1 MAARR
6 TARALDLQSY
16 LRLTRGVTVSIAY
29 LLPLLTAYEVG
40 LQMTGSDLRNSAELS
55 LKLAAG
61 LFGEFGPWIQRAVLL
76 GVLFV
81 AIRLARRD
89 VPALRLY
96 PLFLLEATLLALL
109 LGPLVGAIVDGTGL
123 AAQASFA
130 AASGASVAAPP
141 AAVPLA
147 ERILLSIGA
156 GVYEELVFRFL
167 LLAGGFAFLH
177 RGLGLSRR
185 VALCSALLVS
195 SLLFSGYHHLG
206 PQGEPFVAGIFAFR
220 AAAGVALGLIFS
232 WRGLALCAY
241 LHAFYDILCDLSGP
255 GAAA

>member
-6 TARALDLQSY
+6 TAAGLDLQSY

-29 LLPLLTAYEVG
+29 LLPLLAAYEVG
-40 LQMTGSDLRNSAELS
+40 VQMTGSDLRNSAELS

-81 AIRLARRD
+81 AIRLGRRD

-96 PLFLLEATLLALL
+96 PVFLLEATLLALL
-109 LGPLVGAIVDGTGL
+109 LGPLVGAVVDGTGL
-123 AAQASFA
+123 AAQASFS
-130 AASGASVAAPP
+130 AASGAPIAPP
-141 AAVPLA
+141 AALLPLA

-177 RGLGLSRR
+177 RGFGLSRR
-185 VALCSALLVS
+185 IALGVAIVVSA
-195 SLLFSGYHHLG
+195 LLFSGYHHLG
-206 PQGEPFVAGIFAFR
+206 PFGEPFVAGVFAFR
-220 AAAGVALGLIFS
+220 ATAGIVLGLIFS

-241 LHAFYDILCDLSGP
+241 LHAFYDILCDLTWP